1 MHLNLLSQACK
12 SFCTSGPRFL
22 NLRIACVISFL
33 LLPAEQGIAQA
44 QTSAPNQSG
53 PETVLAYKAWL
64 GVGGREQEYCMGTQ
78 ILKIM
83 RGKGPGSYIING
95 SLRLKFSRV
104 IEVAVEQ
111 DWAESWQDGAIIE
124 FSGTSYEKHKI
135 EARHELR
142 LQRSGS
148 EILLAATGNRRH
160 PIMGPIR
167 ETKSYKVT
175 ADSVPASYWFEG
187 LFMSKTKFFGI
198 RTGEPFLVERT
209 QLLGEERVVFGGSNF
224 NARHYS
230 AHVKDEEGQRDFWY
244 LPTGILYRARFP
256 AGEDRLV
263 TYELQPNQEVARC
276 G

>member
-1 MHLNLLSQACK
+1 
-12 SFCTSGPRFL
+12 
-22 NLRIACVISFL
+22 